1 MIAKKNA
8 EPTTVGI
15 KTPEILATIIQ
26 RAFNIGVSPV
36 PSRQRLG
43 FRLPLFLK
51 LITCPQRPVIEIAA
65 GLCLLQELAGVENS
79 IVSLKPFMRVGLP
92 ANLRA
97 RPVSDKSCLT

>member
-15 KTPEILATIIQ
+15 KKPEILATIIQ
-26 RAFNIGVSPV
+26 RDFNIAVSPL

-43 FRLPLFLK
+43 FRLPLFLE

-65 GLCLLQELAGVENS
+65 GLCLLQELAGVET
-79 IVSLKPFMRVGLP
+79 L
-92 ANLRA
+92 
-97 RPVSDKSCLT
+97 

>member
-15 KTPEILATIIQ
+15 NTPEILATIIQ

-51 LITCPQRPVIEIAA
+51 LVTCPQRPVIEIAA
-65 GLCLLQELAGVENS
+65 GLCLLQELAGLET
-79 IVSLKPFMRVGLP
+79 P
-92 ANLRA
+92 
-97 RPVSDKSCLT
+97 